1 MIFQPK
7 NRNELK
13 EAVDLWCNNEQY
25 AFTKYGDISKWDTS
39 SVTDMSEMFSYS
51 QFNGNISKWDTSNV
65 TNMSHM
71 FSYSQFNGNISKWD
85 FSNLNHNIN
94 KIGLVKKMACS

>member
-51 QFNGNISKWDTSNV
+51 QFNGNISKWD
-65 TNMSHM
+65 
-71 FSYSQFNGNISKWD
+71 